1 MREGSGGGPQQ
12 TLMGLLT
19 VRRLTKNAE
28 SDGYVDGASVFEYKI
43 GMVKAEA
50 RRGEAMRIWK

>member
-50 RRGEAMRIWK
+50 RRGEARR